1 LHCIHSDEYS
11 AKIMDKSLHI
21 ISGIPIVL
29 DPLDVIAGRGISVD
43 NSLRY
48 RYYIGQIND
57 YDFVAAVPKYAK
69 HETPRTLSIRK
80 AALEKAFGKS
90 VAFVFDNLLFYE
102 RDRLIQR
109 GVFFIVPGKY
119 VFLPF
124 LLINALESDSP
135 YKRSSTL
142 LPPAQALLLWHMQK
156 SSLNGKNMNE
166 IAGIIGM
173 TQSSVSRALTQLSFC
188 GIANL
193 EKHSGG
199 TKTVSFVN
207 DGKALWDLALP
218 HLFSPVIQTWYCDG
232 LNVREWPKGGIS
244 ALSHY
249 SMLAPD
255 PEETLVMTREQF
267 NAAKESFVG
276 LNPLD
281 GDIIIEIWKYAP
293 LVDDGYVD
301 KLSLYLTLKE
311 DLDPRVE
318 KELEIMLNKIWYT
331 V

>member
-1 LHCIHSDEYS
+1 MENN
-11 AKIMDKSLHI
+11 LHI
-21 ISGIPIVL
+21 NVSGIPIVL
-29 DPLDVIAGRGISVD
+29 EPLDVTAGRGISVD

-48 RYYIGQIND
+48 RYYSGQIND
-57 YDFVAAVPKYAK
+57 YDFVVAVPKYAK
-69 HETPRTLSIRK
+69 HETPRTLSMRK
-80 AALEKAFGKS
+80 VALEKAFGKS
-90 VAFVFDNLLFYE
+90 VAFMFDNLLYYE

-109 GVFFIVPGKY
+109 GVLFIVPGKY

-142 LPPAQALLLWHMQK
+142 LPPAQVLLLWHMQK

-166 IAGIIGM
+166 IAEITGM

-188 GIANL
+188 GIVSL
-193 EKHSGG
+193 EKHSAG

-207 DGKALWDLALP
+207 DGKALWDLAMP
-218 HLFSPVIQTWYCDG
+218 HLFSPVIQIWHCDS
-232 LNVREWPKGGIS
+232 LNASEWPQGGIS

-255 PEETLVMTREQF
+255 TEETLVMTREQF
-267 NAAKESFVG
+267 KAAKESFVG
-276 LNPLD
+276 LNRLD
-281 GDIIIEIWKYAP
+281 GDILIEIWKYAP
-293 LVDDGYVD
+293 LVEDGYVD
-301 KLSLYLTLKE
+301 ILSLYLTLKD

-331 V
+331 A